1 MDSYSM
7 AYAQGLA
14 YAWGRNDQV
23 QETAGWLARPGDI
36 VDSVKFAMEWA
47 ELVAENKSR
56 PDLGGA
62 FEAFREGRP
71 MAEGR
76 RVWR

>member
-1 MDSYSM
+1 MDTFSM

-14 YAWGRNDQV
+14 YVWGRNDQKN
-23 QETAGWLARPGDI
+23 ETAGVLAGPD
-36 VDSVKFAMEWA
+36 VDSVKFATEWA
-47 ELVAENKSR
+47 ELVAENASR

-62 FEAFREGRP
+62 FEAFRDGRP
-71 MAEGR
+71 MREGR